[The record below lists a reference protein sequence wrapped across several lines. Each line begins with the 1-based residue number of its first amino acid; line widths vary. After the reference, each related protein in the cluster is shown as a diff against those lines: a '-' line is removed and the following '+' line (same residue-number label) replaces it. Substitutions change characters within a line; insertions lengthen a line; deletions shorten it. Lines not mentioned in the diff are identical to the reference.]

1 MRAGRILVLV
11 ALCVAALAASAQ
23 GYPSKPIRIVVG
35 FPPGGGNDIVAR
47 LVGAKMQEAWGQPV
61 VIDNKPGANSIIAT
75 EFVAKSAP
83 DGYTLLV
90 NATGGMSVNPVLY
103 SKLPY
108 ATLRDFVPVSM
119 IGMFPMVLAVTPSLP
134 VNSVQE
140 LIAYAKANPGKL
152 NYSAGSTAFQ
162 VATEMFKQ
170 MTGTDINHIPY
181 KGSVQAINA
190 VIAGDVQMTIVDS
203 PPVLPHIKGKQL
215 KGIAVTSATRAI
227 SAPELPTLAEAG
239 VPGYEMNLW
248 IGAFAPAGTPGEI
261 ASKLTAEV
269 ARIVKLPDIGEKLA
283 AMGVQPVGNTS
294 EQFAADDQERDR
306 QVRPGREGRE
316 NKGRLE
322 FPPRDVS
329 VPIP

>member
-1 MRAGRILVLV
+1 MRAEKILALI
-11 ALCVAALAASAQ
+11 ALCAAALAASAQ

-47 LVGAKMQEAWGQPV
+47 LVGAKVQEAWGQPV
-61 VIDNKPGANSIIAT
+61 VIDNKPGANSIIAA

-108 ATLRDFVPVSM
+108 DPLRDFVSISM
-119 IGMFPMVLAVTPSLP
+119 IGMFPLVLVVHPSLP

-140 LIAYAKANPGKL
+140 LIAYANANPGKL

-170 MTGTDINHIPY
+170 MTGTDIKHIPY

-190 VIAGDVQMTIVDS
+190 VIAGDVHMTIVDS
-203 PPVLPHIKGKQL
+203 PPVLPHVKAKQL
-215 KGIAVTSATRAI
+215 KGLAVTSATRSAA
-227 SAPELPTLAEAG
+227 APESPTLSEAG

-261 ASKLTAEV
+261 AARLTNEV
-269 ARIVKLPDIGEKLA
+269 MRVVKLPDVREKLA
-283 AMGVQPVGNTS
+283 AMGVEPVGDTS
-294 EQFAADDQERDR
+294 EQLVRTIRNEIARYGPVVKAANIIAD
-306 QVRPGREGRE
+306 
-316 NKGRLE
+316 
-322 FPPRDVS
+322 
-329 VPIP
+329 

>member
-1 MRAGRILVLV
+1 MRAERILALI
-11 ALCVAALAASAQ
+11 ALCAAALTASAQ
-23 GYPSKPIRIVVG
+23 GYPWKPIRIVVG

-61 VIDNKPGANSIIAT
+61 VINNKPGANSIIAT

-108 ATLRDFVPVSM
+108 DSLRDFVAVSM
-119 IGMFPMVLAVTPSLP
+119 IGKFPLVLAVNPSLP

-140 LIAYAKANPGKL
+140 LIAYAKTNPGKL

-170 MTGTDINHIPY
+170 MSGTDIRHIPY

-190 VIAGDVQMTIVDS
+190 VISGDVQMTIVDS
-203 PPVLPHIKGKQL
+203 PPALPHVKAKQL
-215 KGIAVTSATRAI
+215 KGLAVTSATRA
-227 SAPELPTLAEAG
+227 APAPDIPTLSESG

-248 IGAFAPAGTPGEI
+248 IGAFAPAGTPGDI
-261 ASKLTAEV
+261 AAKLTNEV
-269 ARIVKLPDIGEKLA
+269 MRIVKLPDIREKLA
-283 AMGVQPVGNTS
+283 AMGVEPVGDTS
-294 EQFAADDQERDR
+294 EQLARTIRNEIARYGPVVKAANIRAD
-306 QVRPGREGRE
+306 
-316 NKGRLE
+316 
-322 FPPRDVS
+322 
-329 VPIP
+329 

>member
-1 MRAGRILVLV
+1 MRAKRILVFI
-11 ALCVAALAASAQ
+11 ALCAAALAASAQ

-75 EFVAKSAP
+75 EFVMKSAP

-108 ATLRDFVPVSM
+108 HTLRDFVSISM
-119 IGMFPMVLAVTPSLP
+119 IGMFPMVVVVNPSLP

-152 NYSAGSTAFQ
+152 NYAAGSTAFQ

-170 MTGTDINHIPY
+170 MTGTDIRHIPY
-181 KGSVQAINA
+181 KGSVQSINA
-190 VIAGDVQMTIVDS
+190 VMAGDVQMTIVDS
-203 PPVLPHIKGKQL
+203 PPVLPHVKAKQL
-215 KGIAVTSATRAI
+215 RGLAVTSATRAD
-227 SAPELPTLAEAG
+227 SAPELRTLAE
-239 VPGYEMNLW
+239 
-248 IGAFAPAGTPGEI
+248 IGAL
-261 ASKLTAEV
+261 ASFGGDPSTGSGFHRRTALWQAERA
-269 ARIVKLPDIGEKLA
+269 ARPSGPLLRDDEDSPDDARQFRTTREAHRTTQAFLPPMSLPERSSA
-283 AMGVQPVGNTS
+283 STS
-294 EQFAADDQERDR
+294 RSTVINILPKRWSE
-306 QVRPGREGRE
+306 
-316 NKGRLE
+316 
-322 FPPRDVS
+322 
-329 VPIP
+329 

>member
-1 MRAGRILVLV
+1 MRAERILVLV
-11 ALCVAALAASAQ
+11 ALCGAALAASAQ

-108 ATLRDFVPVSM
+108 DPLRDFVSISM
-119 IGMFPMVLAVTPSLP
+119 IGMFPLVLAVTPSLP

-140 LIAYAKANPGKL
+140 LIAYARAYPGKL

-162 VATEMFKQ
+162 VASEMFKQ
-170 MTGTDINHIPY
+170 MTGTDIKHIPY

-203 PPVLPHIKGKQL
+203 PPALPHVKAKQMKGL
-215 KGIAVTSATRAI
+215 AVTSITRAAP
-227 SAPELPTLAEAG
+227 APEVPTLSEAG
-239 VPGYEMNLW
+239 VPGYEVNLW
-248 IGAFAPAGTPGEI
+248 IGAFAPAGTPGDI
-261 ASKLTAEV
+261 AARLTNEV
-269 ARIVKLPDIGEKLA
+269 MRIVKLPDVREKLA
-283 AMGVQPVGNTS
+283 AMGVEPVGDTS
-294 EQFAADDQERDR
+294 EQLARTIRNEIARYGPVVKAANIRAD
-306 QVRPGREGRE
+306 
-316 NKGRLE
+316 
-322 FPPRDVS
+322 
-329 VPIP
+329 

>member
-1 MRAGRILVLV
+1 MRAKNILVLV
-11 ALCVAALAASAQ
+11 ALCATALAASAQ
-23 GYPSKPIRIVVG
+23 GYPSKSIRIVVG

-75 EFVAKSAP
+75 EYVAKSAP

-108 ATLRDFVPVSM
+108 DPLRDFVSISM
-119 IGMFPMVLAVTPSLP
+119 IGMFPLVLAVNPALP

-140 LIAYAKANPGKL
+140 LITYAKANPGRL

-170 MTGTDINHIPY
+170 MTGTDIKHIPY

-203 PPVLPHIKGKQL
+203 PPVLPHVKAKQL
-215 KGIAVTSATRAI
+215 KGLAVTSATRTAP
-227 SAPELPTLAEAG
+227 APEVPTLSEAG

-261 ASKLTAEV
+261 AARLTNEV
-269 ARIVKLPDIGEKLA
+269 MRIVKLPDVREKLG
-283 AMGVQPVGNTS
+283 AMGVEPVGDTS
-294 EQFAADDQERDR
+294 EQLARTIRNEIVKFGPVVRAANIKAE
-306 QVRPGREGRE
+306 
-316 NKGRLE
+316 
-322 FPPRDVS
+322 
-329 VPIP
+329 

>member
-1 MRAGRILVLV
+1 MRAERILVLI
-11 ALCVAALAASAQ
+11 ALCAAALAASAQ

-61 VIDNKPGANSIIAT
+61 VIDNKPGANSIIAA

-103 SKLPY
+103 AKLPY
-108 ATLRDFVPVSM
+108 STLRDFVSISM
-119 IGMFPMVLAVTPSLP
+119 IGMFPMVLVTTPSLP
-134 VNSVQE
+134 VNSVQD

-152 NYSAGSTAFQ
+152 NYGAASTAFQ

-170 MTGTDINHIPY
+170 MTGTDIRHIPY

-190 VIAGDVQMTIVDS
+190 VMAGDVQMTIVDS
-203 PPVLPHIKGKQL
+203 PPVLPHVKAKQL
-215 KGIAVTSATRAI
+215 RGLAVTSATREP

-248 IGAFAPAGTPGEI
+248 IGTFAPAGTPGEV
-261 ASKLTAEV
+261 AAMLSAEV
-269 ARIVKLPDIGEKLA
+269 ARIVRLPDVREKLA
-283 AMGVQPVGNTS
+283 ALGIQPVGNTS
-294 EQFAADDQERDR
+294 EQFAGMIRNEIARFGPVVKAGNIKAE
-306 QVRPGREGRE
+306 
-316 NKGRLE
+316 
-322 FPPRDVS
+322 
-329 VPIP
+329 

>member
-1 MRAGRILVLV
+1 MRAEKILALA
-11 ALCVAALAASAQ
+11 ALCAAALAASAQ

-61 VIDNKPGANSIIAT
+61 VIDNKPGANSIIAA

-108 ATLRDFVPVSM
+108 DSLRDFVSISM
-119 IGMFPMVLAVTPSLP
+119 IGMFPMVLVVNPSLP
-134 VNSVQE
+134 VTSAPE
-140 LIAYAKANPGKL
+140 LIAYARANPGKL

-170 MTGTDINHIPY
+170 MTGIDIKHIPY

-203 PPVLPHIKGKQL
+203 PPVLPHVKAKQL
-215 KGIAVTSATRAI
+215 KGLAVTSATR
-227 SAPELPTLAEAG
+227 SAPASELPTLSEAG

-248 IGAFAPAGTPGEI
+248 IGAFAPAGTAGEI
-261 ASKLTAEV
+261 AARLTNEV
-269 ARIVKLPDIGEKLA
+269 MRIVKLPDVREKLA
-283 AMGVQPVGNTS
+283 AMGIEPVGDTS
-294 EQFAADDQERDR
+294 EQLARTIRNEIARFGPVVKAANIKAQ
-306 QVRPGREGRE
+306 
-316 NKGRLE
+316 
-322 FPPRDVS
+322 
-329 VPIP
+329 

>member
-1 MRAGRILVLV
+1 MRAKRSLVFI
-11 ALCVAALAASAQ
+11 ALCAAALAASAQ

-75 EFVAKSAP
+75 EFVMKSAP

-108 ATLRDFVPVSM
+108 HTLRDFVSISM
-119 IGMFPMVLAVTPSLP
+119 IGMFPMVVVVNPSLP

-152 NYSAGSTAFQ
+152 NYAAGSTAFQ

-170 MTGTDINHIPY
+170 MTGTDIRHIPY
-181 KGSVQAINA
+181 KGSVQSINA
-190 VIAGDVQMTIVDS
+190 VMAGDVQMTIVDS
-203 PPVLPHIKGKQL
+203 PPVLPHVKAKQL
-215 KGIAVTSATRAI
+215 RGLAVTSATRAD
-227 SAPELPTLAEAG
+227 SAPELQTLAEAG

-248 IGAFAPAGTPGEI
+248 IGLFAPAGTPAEI
-261 ASKLTAEV
+261 ASRLTAEV
-269 ARIVKLPDIGEKLA
+269 ARMVKLPDMRERLA
-283 AMGVQPVGNTS
+283 AMGIQPVGNTS
-294 EQFAADDQERDR
+294 EQFAGMIRNEIAKYGPVVKAANIKAD
-306 QVRPGREGRE
+306 
-316 NKGRLE
+316 
-322 FPPRDVS
+322 
-329 VPIP
+329 

>member
-1 MRAGRILVLV
+1 MRAGKILALI

-61 VIDNKPGANSIIAT
+61 VIDNKPGANSIIAA

-108 ATLRDFVPVSM
+108 NTLRDFVSVSM
-119 IGMFPMVLAVTPSLP
+119 IGMFPMVLAVTQSLP

-140 LIAYAKANPGKL
+140 LIAYAKTNPGKL

-170 MTGTDINHIPY
+170 MTGTDIKHIPY

-215 KGIAVTSATRAI
+215 KGLAVTSATRAV

-261 ASKLTAEV
+261 AARLTAEV
-269 ARIVKLPDIGEKLA
+269 ARIVKLPDVREKLA

-294 EQFAADDQERDR
+294 EQFAEMIKTEIAKYGPVVKAANIKAE
-306 QVRPGREGRE
+306 
-316 NKGRLE
+316 
-322 FPPRDVS
+322 
-329 VPIP
+329 

>member
-1 MRAGRILVLV
+1 MRAEGILALVVLC
-11 ALCVAALAASAQ
+11 AAALTASAQ

-35 FPPGGGNDIVAR
+35 FPPGGGNDMVAR

-108 ATLRDFVPVSM
+108 DSLRDFAPVSM
-119 IGMFPMVLAVTPSLP
+119 IGMFPLVLALNPSMP

-140 LIAYAKANPGKL
+140 LIAHAKANPGKL

-162 VATEMFKQ
+162 VASEMFKQ
-170 MTGTDINHIPY
+170 MTGTDIRHIPY

-203 PPVLPHIKGKQL
+203 PPALPHVKSKQL
-215 KGIAVTSATRAI
+215 KGLAVTSARRAAP
-227 SAPELPTLAEAG
+227 APEIPTLSESG
-239 VPGYEMNLW
+239 VPGYEVNLW
-248 IGAFAPAGTPGEI
+248 IGAFAPAGTPVDI
-261 ASKLTAEV
+261 AARLTNEV
-269 ARIVKLPDIGEKLA
+269 MRIVKLPDIREKLA
-283 AMGVQPVGNTS
+283 AMGIEPVGDTAEQLARTIRS
-294 EQFAADDQERDR
+294 EIARYGPVVKTANIRAD
-306 QVRPGREGRE
+306 
-316 NKGRLE
+316 
-322 FPPRDVS
+322 
-329 VPIP
+329 

>member
-1 MRAGRILVLV
+1 MRTEIILALI
-11 ALCVAALAASAQ
+11 ALCAATLAASAQ

-47 LVGAKMQEAWGQPV
+47 LIGSKMQETWGQPV
-61 VIDNKPGANSIIAT
+61 MIDNKPGANSIIAS

-108 ATLRDFVPVSM
+108 DPLRDFIPISM
-119 IGMFPMVLAVTPSLP
+119 IGMFPLVLVVTPSLP

-140 LIAYAKANPGKL
+140 LIAYARANPGKL

-170 MTGTDINHIPY
+170 MTGTDIRHIPY

-203 PPVLPHIKGKQL
+203 PPVLAHVKSKQL
-215 KGIAVTSATRAI
+215 KGIAVTSAMRTV
-227 SAPELPTLAEAG
+227 SAPEIPTLSEAG

-261 ASKLTAEV
+261 AARLMAEV
-269 ARIVKLPDIGEKLA
+269 IRIVKITDVREKLA
-283 AMGVQPVGNTS
+283 AMGVEPVGNTS
-294 EQFAADDQERDR
+294 EQFSDMIKNEIAKFRPVVKAANIRAD
-306 QVRPGREGRE
+306 
-316 NKGRLE
+316 
-322 FPPRDVS
+322 
-329 VPIP
+329 

>member
-1 MRAGRILVLV
+1 MRAERILALI
-11 ALCVAALAASAQ
+11 ALCAAALTASAQ
-23 GYPSKPIRIVVG
+23 GYPWKPIRIVVG

-108 ATLRDFVPVSM
+108 DSLRDFVPISM
-119 IGMFPMVLAVTPSLP
+119 VGMFPLVLAVNPALP
-134 VNSVQE
+134 LNSVQE
-140 LIAYAKANPGKL
+140 LIAHAKANPGKL

-162 VATEMFKQ
+162 VASEMFKQ
-170 MTGTDINHIPY
+170 MTGTDIRHIPY

-190 VIAGDVQMTIVDS
+190 VITGDVQMTIVDS
-203 PPVLPHIKGKQL
+203 PPALPHVKAKQL
-215 KGIAVTSATRAI
+215 KGLAVTSARRAAP
-227 SAPELPTLAEAG
+227 APEVPTLSESG

-248 IGAFAPAGTPGEI
+248 IGAFAPAGTPADI
-261 ASKLTAEV
+261 AARLTNEV
-269 ARIVKLPDIGEKLA
+269 MRIVKLPDIREKLS
-283 AMGVQPVGNTS
+283 AMGIEPVGDTS
-294 EQFAADDQERDR
+294 EQLARTIRSEIARYGPVVKAANIRAD
-306 QVRPGREGRE
+306 
-316 NKGRLE
+316 
-322 FPPRDVS
+322 
-329 VPIP
+329 